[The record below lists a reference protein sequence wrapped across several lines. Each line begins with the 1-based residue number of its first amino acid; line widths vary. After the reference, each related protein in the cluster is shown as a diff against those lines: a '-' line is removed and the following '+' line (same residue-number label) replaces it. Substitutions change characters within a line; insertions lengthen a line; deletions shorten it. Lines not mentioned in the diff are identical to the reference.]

1 MYNIDEN
8 NEQETSN
15 NELDISEKPDHN
27 EMGNEII
34 AFVPA
39 KEDHKES
46 SKGTDLEKEEVNNE
60 ISTISNESNDIIID
74 NEIPLKKGTK
84 KEKLGKKHHKKRKIS
99 KSSLNSDHPT
109 SIGIRSKP
117 MSARKRFQRGRGF
130 RNTKGYHAS
139 SGPLDFIKKRY
150 KSEYLEVKH
159 DFCNSELYLRIFKYN
174 SSSIYDNN
182 LS

>member
-8 NEQETSN
+8 NEQLTSDN
-15 NELDISEKPDHN
+15 DLDISKKPDHN
-27 EMGNEII
+27 EMDNEII

-39 KEDHKES
+39 KEVHQES
-46 SKGTDLEKEEVNNE
+46 SKDSDLKSEEVSNE
-60 ISTISNESNDIIID
+60 ISTLPNESNDIIID
-74 NEIPLKKGTK
+74 NEIPLKKGTN

-99 KSSLNSDHPT
+99 KASLNSDHPT

-150 KSEYLEVKH
+150 KSEYLEVVC
-159 DFCNSELYLRIFKYN
+159 DFYSTKL
-174 SSSIYDNN
+174 
-182 LS
+182 